1 MINAD
6 KKRIQILEAAKRR
19 FAHFGLAKTTMAEIA
34 QDLSFSK
41 ALLYYYFPDKNA
53 LYAAVLEHVINQS
66 FEEMDSAVAT
76 IADCYEAMMFTLD
89 KRIEFI
95 MRYYNLL
102 EYSISALQQV
112 PDAMA
117 RVMEDSKDKE
127 RSILAAILQK
137 GIDTGQL
144 QVDDVDET
152 AEILL
157 FALVGMRFSILNDIK
172 GVLFPTKEEFDRI
185 LALQKK
191 MATVFL
197 SGLRKTTVKVPL
209 GSLF

>member
-66 FEEMDSAVAT
+66 FEELNEAVTALT
-76 IADCYEAMMFTLD
+76 DCHEAMMFTLD
-89 KRIEFI
+89 KRIEFV

-112 PDAMA
+112 PDTMA
-117 RVMEDSKDKE
+117 CVLEDSKDKE
-127 RSILAAILQK
+127 RGILAKILQK
-137 GIDTGQL
+137 DIDTGQL
-144 QVDDVDET
+144 QMDDVNET

-157 FALVGMRFSILNDIK
+157 FALVGMRFSILKDVK
-172 GVLFPTKEEFDRI
+172 GMLFPTKDEFDRI
-185 LALQKK
+185 LTLQKK

-197 SGLRKTTVKVPL
+197 NGLNKPAV
-209 GSLF
+209 